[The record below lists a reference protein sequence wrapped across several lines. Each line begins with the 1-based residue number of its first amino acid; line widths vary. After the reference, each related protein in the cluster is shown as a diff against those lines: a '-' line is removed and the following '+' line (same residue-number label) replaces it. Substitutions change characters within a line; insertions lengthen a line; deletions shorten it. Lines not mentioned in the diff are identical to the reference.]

1 MYSPIQLFP
10 LLTLASLTVGEN
22 NVEADN
28 VPQACRT
35 NPVCQ
40 QVFNISSTC
49 DSQTENNNDYVNCAC
64 GTSNAQSI
72 LNSCAACVYD
82 NERDDDRTDNDV
94 TDLMRDCSWSF
105 TPSATPSA
113 TSGTTT
119 GSVTLSV
126 TTITSSSTTFVST
139 QTPSTNTGT
148 TTSTSAVSKNH
159 VAAPTAMAAGVL
171 MGAAAVALVLG

>member
-22 NVEADN
+22 NVEADD

-49 DSQTENNNDYVNCAC
+49 DSQTENNNDYVNCVC

-105 TPSATPSA
+105 TPSAT
-113 TSGTTT
+113 SGTTT

-126 TTITSSSTTFVST
+126 ATITSSSTTFVST
-139 QTPSTNTGT
+139 QTPSTSTSTGI
-148 TTSTSAVSKNH
+148 TTSTSAVSQNH
-159 VAAPTAMAAGVL
+159 AAAPTAMAAGVL